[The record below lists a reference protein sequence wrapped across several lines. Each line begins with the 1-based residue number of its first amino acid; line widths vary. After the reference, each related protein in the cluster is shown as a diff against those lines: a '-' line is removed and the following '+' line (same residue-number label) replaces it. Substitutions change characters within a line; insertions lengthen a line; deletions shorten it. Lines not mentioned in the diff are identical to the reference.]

1 MHLIQQDD
9 YKHKGMRRSLIR
21 ILVKKGITDQRVL
34 KAIENVPRHFF
45 FENAFLEQA
54 YQDKAFPIGEGQTIS
69 QPYTVAFQSELL
81 EVRPGEKILEIGTG
95 SGYQCCVLLELGA
108 KVYTM
113 EYIRK
118 LHERSKAMLNR
129 MGYQAH
135 FVHGD
140 GSRGLPSYAPYDKI
154 IVTAG
159 APSVP
164 NDLLK
169 QLAIGGRLIIP
180 VGDDKKQKMLR
191 LTKQNENTIMKEEYD
206 FFSFVKLRGA
216 QGWDATSIR

>member
-1 MHLIQQDD
+1 MHQDD

-21 ILVKKGITDQRVL
+21 TLVGKGITDQRVL

-69 QPYTVAFQSELL
+69 QPYTVAFQSQLL
-81 EVRPGEKILEIGTG
+81 EVKPGEKVLEIGTG

-108 KVYTM
+108 KVFSV
-113 EYIRK
+113 EYIKK
-118 LHERSKAMLNR
+118 LHERSKYMLNK
-129 MGYQAH
+129 MGYQAQ

-159 APSVP
+159 APGVP

-169 QLAIGGRLIIP
+169 QLAVGGILVIP
-180 VGDDKKQKMLR
+180 VGDDKQQKMLR
-191 LTKQNENTIMKEEYD
+191 LTKQTEKSIRKEEYD

-216 QGWDATSIR
+216 QGWDAAAKF

>member
-1 MHLIQQDD
+1 MHQDD

-21 ILVKKGITDQRVL
+21 TLVGKGITDQRVL

-69 QPYTVAFQSELL
+69 QPYTVAFQSQLL
-81 EVRPGEKILEIGTG
+81 EVKPGEKVLEIGTG

-108 KVYTM
+108 KVFSV
-113 EYIRK
+113 EYIKK
-118 LHERSKAMLNR
+118 LHERSKYMLNK
-129 MGYQAH
+129 MGYQAQ

-159 APSVP
+159 APGVP

-169 QLAIGGRLIIP
+169 QLAVGGVLVIP
-180 VGDDKKQKMLR
+180 VGDDKQQKMLR
-191 LTKQNENTIMKEEYD
+191 LTKQNEKSIRKEEYD

-216 QGWDATSIR
+216 QGWDAAAY